1 MCNLGDKEDAL
12 RHGNVIS
19 YDLVGLIVFVYEY
32 FYIEH
37 LGTWLYKT
45 FD

>member
-1 MCNLGDKEDAL
+1 MCNLGDKDDAL

-19 YDLVGLIVFVYEY
+19 YDSVSFVVFVCEY
-32 FYIEH
+32 FYIED
-37 LGTWLYKT
+37 LGSWLYKT